1 MHVLVCLL
9 ILMQDRCLVC
19 AERATG
25 SETNLDAPDGT
36 LGDVGY
42 VESHFG
48 LFADSV
54 SVGAT

>member
-1 MHVLVCLL
+1 
-9 ILMQDRCLVC
+9 MQDRCLVC
-19 AERATG
+19 VEWATG
-25 SETNLDAPDGT
+25 LETVLDAPDGT

-42 VESHFG
+42 VKSHFG

>member
-19 AERATG
+19 VEWATG
-25 SETNLDAPDGT
+25 LETVLDAPDGT

-42 VESHFG
+42 VKSHFG